1 MIYFR
6 AVAKTYRVHEGR
18 PKLVLQPTTIALPTD
33 RRVAILGGRMAGKTT
48 LLKLLAGFEAPD
60 TGHVIAPPSLRL
72 SPIGNSR
79 ILLHPVFSGV
89 ENIQIVARMTGV
101 DPDLLLTAVD
111 RLCGI
116 GRMLEKPL
124 HTQDAQQRQLL
135 EIALLSVL
143 PFDCY
148 LLDNTHSMP
157 GGLLERF
164 LDAAQRRG
172 AGMIFATGQPRQVYR
187 YADYAVV
194 IKDRTICAYTQVEEA
209 IESYERK
216 SA

>member
-6 AVAKTYRVHEGR
+6 SVAKTYRVQDGR
-18 PKLVLQPTTIALPTD
+18 PKLVLRPTTIALPTD
-33 RRVAILGGRMAGKTT
+33 RRVAILGGRMEGKTT
-48 LLKLLAGFEAPD
+48 LLRLLTGFEAPD
-60 TGHVIAPPSLRL
+60 AGEIVAPLRL

-79 ILLHPVFSGV
+79 TLLHPVFSGA

-101 DPDLLLTAVD
+101 DPDLLLAAVD

-124 HTQDAQQRQLL
+124 HTQDAQLRQLL

-157 GGLLERF
+157 AGLLERYF
-164 LDAAQRRG
+164 DAAERRG
-172 AGMIFATGQPRQVYR
+172 AGMIFATGQPRQAYR

-194 IKDRTICAYTQVEEA
+194 IKDRTVCAYNQVEEA

>member
-6 AVAKTYRVHEGR
+6 SVAKTYRVQEGR
-18 PKLVLQPTTIALPTD
+18 PKLVLRPTTIALPTD
-33 RRVAILGGRMAGKTT
+33 RRVAILGGRMEGKTT
-48 LLKLLAGFEAPD
+48 LLRLLSGFEAPD
-60 TGHVIAPPSLRL
+60 SGEIVAPLRL

-79 ILLHPVFSGV
+79 TLLHPVFSGA
-89 ENIQIVARMTGV
+89 ENIQIVARMIGV
-101 DPDLLLTAVD
+101 DADLLLTAVD

-116 GRMLEKPL
+116 GHMLEKPL
-124 HTQDAQQRQLL
+124 HTQDAQRRQLL
-135 EIALLSVL
+135 EIAVLSVL

-148 LLDNTHSMP
+148 LLDNSHSMST
-157 GGLLERF
+157 GLLERYF
-164 LDAAQRRG
+164 DAAQRRG

-194 IKDRTICAYTQVEEA
+194 IKDHTVCAYNQVEEA